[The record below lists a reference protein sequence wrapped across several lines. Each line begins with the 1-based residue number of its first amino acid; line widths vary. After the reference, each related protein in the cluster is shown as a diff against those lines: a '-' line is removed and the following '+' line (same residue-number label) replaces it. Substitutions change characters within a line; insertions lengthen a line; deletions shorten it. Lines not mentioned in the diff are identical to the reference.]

1 MFENI
6 KTAGILADLETIAD
20 LFTSASP
27 SQPLYQPTPVSFQPK
42 NSPSNPYSTPLRN
55 VQVLAYS
62 PPITI
67 HSPSFSSPDYLSNS
81 ISSSPASVA
90 SLPSP
95 AHSNHSNVGPIRTK
109 KHRRPVQK
117 VRTKKS
123 NYCPCQDCMTAR
135 FEQRIRPKNSK
146 HPCIIPGCKSIFARP
161 SALKGHLLVQ
171 HERRSFH
178 ELRCF
183 ICNTAAFTTRDDLV
197 EHVLDHEAMSTG
209 FVNPAMPL
217 PVLDSLFFDTSST
230 FDYSSTDF
238 SL

>member
-6 KTAGILADLETIAD
+6 QTTGLLADLETIAD
-20 LFTSASP
+20 LLTSASP
-27 SQPLYQPTPVSFQPK
+27 PRPVSHSTPVSFQPK
-42 NSPSNPYSTPLRN
+42 YSPPNPYATPLRN
-55 VQVLAYS
+55 VQVLACS

-67 HSPSFSSPDYLSNS
+67 HSPSFSSPDYFSNS
-81 ISSSPASVA
+81 ISSSPASIA

-95 AHSNHSNVGPIRTK
+95 AHSYNSNIGPIRTK

-123 NYCPCQDCMTAR
+123 NYCPCQECMTAR
-135 FEQRIRPKNSK
+135 FEQRIRPKNAK
-146 HPCIIPGCKSIFARP
+146 HPCIIPGCNSKFVRP
-161 SALKGHLLVQ
+161 SALKGHLLVV
-171 HERRSFH
+171 HERDSSR

-183 ICNTAAFTTRDDLV
+183 ICNTTAFKTRDELV

-209 FVNPAMPL
+209 FINPALPL
-217 PVLDSLFFDTSST
+217 PVLDSLFLDESST